1 MCRCEQP
8 LWEACLSSTVKQLG
22 ERPWWLCAR
31 GGVPLSRVAMTYTL
45 LHEQDL
51 ASAMFKAMPD
61 LWRLHS
67 LHAVEQEVFGRL
79 DNL

>member
-1 MCRCEQP
+1 MRRCEQP
-8 LWEACLSSTVKQLG
+8 LWEACLSAALQEHG

-31 GGVPLSRVAMTYTL
+31 GEVALSRVAMTYTL

-51 ASAMFKAMPD
+51 ASAMFAAIPD

-67 LHAVEQEVFGRL
+67 LQEVEQAVFGRL
-79 DNL
+79 DHL